1 MNAPAAGVGEG
12 EGEGG
17 HRRVLSQDAE
27 DLAGKA
33 DRIHSGVG
41 TVCSCPLP
49 KGTAAGHE
57 AGIIEEM
64 RHLGRRPTA

>member
-27 DLAGKA
+27 DLARKA
-33 DRIHSGVG
+33 DRIHSGWELYVL
-41 TVCSCPLP
+41 VPYR
-49 KGTAAGHE
+49 KGPQQV
-57 AGIIEEM
+57 M
-64 RHLGRRPTA
+64 RRGS